1 MNIVIRSE
9 IESDVQAI
17 SDITRTAFE
26 NHPYSN
32 NTEEFIIKALRDANA
47 LTISLAAISG
57 NRLVGHIAFSPVTIS
72 DGSPG
77 WYGLGPISVLPE
89 FQRQGI
95 GKSLMLEGLSLLKS
109 LGARGCVLVG
119 DPGYYERFGFRSLQ
133 DLAIDGVPQE
143 SVLTLPF
150 EGSKTSGTVVFH
162 EGFDAKG

>member
-9 IESDVQAI
+9 VESDVQAI
-17 SDITRTAFE
+17 SDITRAAFE

-47 LTISLAAISG
+47 LTISLVAVSG
-57 NRLVGHIAFSPVTIS
+57 NRLVGHIAFSPLTIS

-89 FQRQGI
+89 FQRQSI

-119 DPGYYERFGFRSLQ
+119 DPEYYERFGFRSLS

-143 SVLTLPF
+143 NVLTLPF
-150 EGSKTSGTVVFH
+150 GESKTSGTVVFH
-162 EGFDAKG
+162 EGFTAKG

>member
-17 SDITRTAFE
+17 SDITRAAFE

-47 LTISLAAISG
+47 LTISLVAVSG

-95 GKSLMLEGLSLLKS
+95 GKSLMLEGLSSLKS

-119 DPGYYERFGFRSLQ
+119 DPGYYERFGFRSLP

-143 SVLTLPF
+143 NVLTLPF

-162 EGFDAKG
+162 EGFTAKG